1 MEVEGNPQKI
11 KDFFTCSQ
19 HTVFEG
25 PKYGIS
31 GGKELGKRVFI
42 SDCEGPISINDNAFE
57 LAGHFIENGENFFT
71 ILSKYDDILVEEVKK
86 EGYKAGGTLKLIVPF
101 LKAYGATNNN
111 IVGFSK
117 ENVLLLPGAKDT
129 LQFVN
134 SIMPSFIVS
143 TSYEQYIRAL
153 CDLTEFPFENT
164 YSTELDIDKHSINSE
179 DKERLMEFRK
189 TILENPD
196 FDVLDKIFWDDILKM
211 EISKIMEEVNP
222 VGGEGKKEAVL
233 DIAGKFGFEND
244 DIMYVGDSITDV
256 EPLRFAK
263 EHGGLAISFNGNEYA
278 IREAEIAIMADNTIM
293 TSIIADLFNR
303 FGKNEVIKFIN
314 TYTNDAEMAID
325 NYPIDSKLKDA
336 IKQVNLP
343 KIALINSENFEML
356 VDESKAF
363 RRLVRGEAIGALG

>member
-1 MEVEGNPQKI
+1 
-11 KDFFTCSQ
+11 
-19 HTVFEG
+19 
-25 PKYGIS
+25 
-31 GGKELGKRVFI
+31 LGKRVFI

-57 LAGHFIENGENFFT
+57 LAGHFIEDGENFFT
-71 ILSKYDDILVEEVKK
+71 ILSKYDDILVEKVKK

-101 LKAYGATNNN
+101 LKSYGATNKD
-111 IVGFSK
+111 IVKFSR

-134 SIMPSFIVS
+134 KVMPSFIVS

-153 CDLTEFPFENT
+153 CDLIEFPFENT
-164 YSTELDIDKHSINSE
+164 YSTKLDIDKYSITPL
-179 DKERLMEFRK
+179 DKEKLIEFRK
-189 TILENPD
+189 TILEDPD
-196 FDVLDKIFWDDILKM
+196 FEVIDKIFWDEIPKT
-211 EISKIMEEVNP
+211 EISKLMEKVDP

-233 DIAGKFGFEND
+233 DIAGKFGFENS

-256 EPLRFAK
+256 EPLKFAK
-263 EHGGLAISFNGNEYA
+263 EQGGLAISFNGNEYA
-278 IREAEIAIMADNTIM
+278 LREAEIAIMADNTVM

-303 FGKNEVIKFIN
+303 YGKDEVIKFIN
-314 TYTNDAEMAID
+314 AYMDDTKDAINNYTINDD
-325 NYPIDSKLKDA
+325 LKEA

-343 KIALINSENFEML
+343 KVAIVSDENYEML